1 MSRTLHDEFAKDW
14 MKEFL
19 SDFGTVET
27 EFAISGEVRS
37 VDVYFEPNLE
47 GQTATTLYN
56 NPEVIGR
63 LASLI
68 TQPCLIE
75 PFRNPIPPIE
85 ICNCRAKSTILGTNL
100 LRQAKQEN
108 RLFQFDERP

>member
-37 VDVYFEPNLE
+37 VDVYFQPNPE
-47 GQTATTLYN
+47 GQMAANSYN
-56 NPEVIGR
+56 NPSVIGR
-63 LASLI
+63 FS
-68 TQPCLIE
+68 QPDYKTL
-75 PFRNPIPPIE
+75 PHRTLSQPDSTHRN
-85 ICNCRAKSTILGTNL
+85 L
-100 LRQAKQEN
+100 
-108 RLFQFDERP
+108 